1 MATFPPEWWRGR
13 PLIIAHRGA
22 SRLAPENTLAAFRR
36 AVEIG
41 ADGIEIDVQLS
52 TDSVPVVIHD
62 ATVDRTT
69 NGSGWVRDLTLAQLQ
84 ELDAGSHA
92 GAAFAGE
99 RIPTLE
105 EVLTEVGDKLLI
117 DIELK
122 YPTLETASLEAQV
135 IEVIRRLGM
144 QQRVW
149 LSSFKPYALHT
160 TRRLAPEMPCGLIYG
175 PLSPGSWLLAP
186 ITPHEARHPHA
197 SLVGERMMRRARQ
210 RGQRVITWTVDEPA
224 QARQLAT
231 RGVDAIITNTPEAL
245 IGNLELRI
253 ANSAVE

>member
-1 MATFPPEWWRGR
+1 MATFPSDWWRAR
-13 PLIIAHRGA
+13 PLIFAHRGA
-22 SRLAPENTLAAFRR
+22 SRVAPENTLAAFRQ

-41 ADGIEIDVQLS
+41 ADGIELDVQLS
-52 TDSVPVVIHD
+52 ADGVPVVIHD

-69 NGSGWVRDLTLAQLQ
+69 NGSGEVRGLTLAQLR
-84 ELDAGSHA
+84 ELDAGAHA

-105 EVLTEVGDKLLI
+105 ETLAEVGDKLLI

-135 IEVIRRLGM
+135 IEVIRRMGM
-144 QQRVW
+144 QRRVW

-160 TRRLAPEMPCGLIYG
+160 ARQLAPELPCGLLYG
-175 PLSPGSWLLAP
+175 PLSLTSWLLAP
-186 ITPHEARHPHA
+186 ITPYEALHPYA
-197 SLVGERMMRRARQ
+197 GLVGERMMRRAQ
-210 RGQRVITWTVDEPA
+210 RRGLRVITWTVDDPTQA
-224 QARQLAT
+224 QQLADW
-231 RGVDAIITNTPEAL
+231 GVDAIITNRPAAL

-253 ANSAVE
+253 TNDAVG

>member
-13 PLIIAHRGA
+13 PLIFAHRGA
-22 SRLAPENTLAAFRR
+22 SRVAPENTLAAFRQ

-41 ADGIEIDVQLS
+41 ADGIELDVQLS
-52 TDSVPVVIHD
+52 ADGVPVVIHD

-69 NGSGWVRDLTLAQLQ
+69 DGSGWVRDLTRAQLQ
-84 ELDAGSHA
+84 ELNAGGHA
-92 GAAFAGE
+92 GAAFADE

-105 EVLTEVGDKLLI
+105 EVLAEVGYKLLI

-144 QQRVW
+144 QQRGW

-160 TRRLAPEMPCGLIYG
+160 ARQWGPEIPCGLLYG
-175 PLSPGSWLLAP
+175 PLSLTSWLLAP
-186 ITPHEARHPHA
+186 ITPHNALHPYA
-197 SLVGERMMRRARQ
+197 GLVGERMMQRARK
-210 RGQRVITWTVDEPA
+210 RGQRVITWTVDDPA
-224 QARQLAT
+224 QARQLAGW
-231 RGVDAIITNTPEAL
+231 GVDAIITNTPAAL
-245 IGNLELRI
+245 LDVISR
-253 ANSAVE
+253 

>member
-1 MATFPPEWWRGR
+1 MATFPCNWWRER
-13 PLIIAHRGA
+13 PLIFAHRGA
-22 SRLAPENTLAAFRR
+22 SRVAPENTLAAFRQ

-41 ADGIEIDVQLS
+41 ADGIELDVQLS
-52 TDSVPVVIHD
+52 ADGVPVVIHD
-62 ATVDRTT
+62 TTVDRTT
-69 NGSGWVRDLTLAQLQ
+69 DGSGWVRDLTLAQLQ
-84 ELDAGSHA
+84 ELDAGGHA

-105 EVLTEVGDKLLI
+105 EVLAEVGDRLLI

-122 YPTLETASLEAQV
+122 YPTLETVSLEGQI

-160 TRRLAPEMPCGLIYG
+160 ARRWAPAMPCGLIYG
-175 PLSPGSWLLAP
+175 PLSPGSWLLGP
-186 ITPHEARHPHA
+186 ITPHEALHPHA
-197 SLVGERMMRRARQ
+197 SLVSERMMQRARK
-210 RGQRVITWTVDEPA
+210 RGLRVITWTVDDPA

-231 RGVDAIITNTPEAL
+231 RGVDAIITNTPGAL
-245 IGNLELRI
+245 LDINRHGGSSLGG
-253 ANSAVE
+253 